1 MNEVRL
7 NWEGGLK
14 FTATSSSA
22 VPVHIDGDRREGA
35 SPMEMVLQALGGC
48 TSIDVVAILNKMR
61 QPLDRFEIELNG
73 TRRETDPKAY
83 TAVEITFNLWGE
95 GLEKERVSRAVEL
108 SLNKY
113 CSVFHSLSKDIKLT
127 SKIRINPQS

>member
-1 MNEVRL
+1 MNDVKL

-14 FTATSSSA
+14 FVATGNSA

-61 QPLDRFEIELNG
+61 QPLDRFEIELSG
-73 TRRETDPKAY
+73 TRKETDPKAY
-83 TAVEITFNLWGE
+83 VTIDITFYLWGE